1 MNHMALIFNVKELPN
16 LSSDWEWYQFT
27 YVDEGIPQYYATITY
42 DPLNSEKNEIYFDLF
57 DKLPVDAEFVVIE
70 DLENK
75 EGYIYEVLD
84 YNGITIAERVRL
96 NSGEFY
102 GDIEESYDIMMKSIE
117 KGERILPKLQL
128 PTIII

>member
-1 MNHMALIFNVKELPN
+1 MALIFNVRELPN

-27 YVDEGIPQYYATITY
+27 YVDEGITQYYATITY
-42 DPLNSEKNEIYFDLF
+42 DPLGSEKKEIYVDLF
-57 DKLPVDAEFVVIE
+57 HKLPVDAEFVIIE

-75 EGYIYEVLD
+75 EGYSFEVSD
-84 YNGITIAERVRL
+84 YNGITFAERVRL

-102 GDIEESYDIMMKSIE
+102 GDIEEEYNIMIQSIE
-117 KGERILPKLQL
+117 KGERILPKLKL